1 MADQFP
7 STLLPQ
13 DNTPEQIQKANLDL
27 LKKINTTAQG
37 SADIINQIKSN
48 QYQPQWQPYPAGAY
62 VFPSGTQT
70 VLAGVLP
77 IGADTTAPTF
87 GTGTTLKA
95 WWRDNGKTIDIF
107 WQILQSTLVGT
118 VIGSGAYYFPM
129 PLGKIMDTSFVTT
142 TTSALPYAGTS
153 FDGIS
158 IRAINAG
165 NGYFTAMHTMA
176 ASTTLLFLSGSYL
189 NSVGASGV
197 FVWGSAGFAATSFN
211 PLSVSGIITGIP
223 IQ

>member
-77 IGADTTAPTF
+77 IGAITTAPTF
-87 GTGTTLKA
+87 GTGTTSQA
-95 WWRDNGKTIDIF
+95 WFRYNGKTIDVM
-107 WQILQSTLVGT
+107 WQILQPTLT
-118 VIGSGAYYFPM
+118 LAAAGSGVYLVPM
-129 PLGKIMDTSFVTT
+129 PLGKLMDTNFVVLGST
-142 TTSALPYAGTS
+142 AAGTIGSS
-153 FDGIS
+153 FQGMALRAVIAAVTYICSTNAIPIS
-158 IRAINAG
+158 QSYFQIVGNYSSSSGTANVIQWGSVGFNPNAC
-165 NGYFTAMHTMA
+165 
-176 ASTTLLFLSGSYL
+176 TTL
-189 NSVGASGV
+189 
-197 FVWGSAGFAATSFN
+197 SFT
-211 PLSVSGIITGIP
+211 GIITGIP